1 MTVFVALLLTVL
13 AFAFIAYPLLR
24 QRLRSVGAVEDEQL
38 EELHSRRD
46 TTYSMLKELEFDKE
60 SGILSEEDYQDLETR
75 YKGKAISILRGI
87 DDLGKG
93 SGVDDE
99 IENQVQKLRRGKSS
113 QVDEELEKEVL
124 GLRRGKGKG
133 RFCPQCGVGCQKD
146 DRFCSRC
153 GARLRQGGRVD

>member
-1 MTVFVALLLTVL
+1 MTVFVVLLLTVL

-24 QRLRSVGAVEDEQL
+24 QRLPSVAAIEDEQL
-38 EELHSRRD
+38 LELHSRRN

-60 SGILSEEDYQDLETR
+60 SGILSEEDFQDLETR

-93 SGVDDE
+93 TEVEDE
-99 IENQVQKLRRGKSS
+99 IENQVQQLRRGRSS
-113 QVDEELEKEVL
+113 PVDDELEKEVL
-124 GLRRGKGKG
+124 SLRRSKGS
-133 RFCPQCGVGCQKD
+133 FCPQCGVGSQEG

-153 GARLRQGGRVD
+153 GTRLR